1 MSQKSSIIQL
11 PQFVP
16 KALTSDSATAQTV
29 CSQRGTFL
37 EHLSNRYSEVPIAMG
52 LSAEGS
58 VLEILASDTGSWTLI
73 VTRPSGV
80 SCVVAHGQGWESMPK
95 VVSGPAT

>member
-1 MSQKSSIIQL
+1 
-11 PQFVP
+11 
-16 KALTSDSATAQTV
+16 
-29 CSQRGTFL
+29 
-37 EHLSNRYSEVPIAMG
+37 MG

-95 VVSGPAT
+95 VVSGPAA